1 MSVLVCACV
10 CVCGGGGGMSVC
22 VCACMC
28 VRVCIQ
34 SVFWSEIMLFIFC
47 FDRFCFVLHFIII
60 LLLKFSFCSVRLWY
74 WPFHKTLWSKSFHAY
89 CTIELVCINYNYH
102 CIKRSPFSFIYIYI
116 YVKHKSL
123 VRCYC
128 VPWIPYLYVFCFSP
142 IFWTVV
148 GCFFPFRFKGAWS
161 SMFAFWK
168 EQQNLML
175 RRLVRPLYFCPLIMI
190 ELKTLSTL
198 HSVRDLTN
206 LVLLK

>member
-10 CVCGGGGGMSVC
+10 CVCVWGGGGGVSVC

-116 YVKHKSL
+116 CQTQITGALLLCSMNSL
-123 VRCYC
+123 FIC
-128 VPWIPYLYVFCFSP
+128 
-142 IFWTVV
+142 
-148 GCFFPFRFKGAWS
+148 
-161 SMFAFWK
+161 
-168 EQQNLML
+168 
-175 RRLVRPLYFCPLIMI
+175 
-190 ELKTLSTL
+190 
-198 HSVRDLTN
+198 
-206 LVLLK
+206 VLLFANLIGQLWVVFSLSDSKGRDHLCLLFERSNKISCWEDW